1 MVNCIRYCE
10 ETATFYLNTAHTSY
24 AFCIN
29 ELGAPEHLYYGA
41 RIPSDDLR
49 HIRNKHVYSF
59 VPYAE
64 RGLECVSPDVFFQEL
79 PVANCGDFRSCA
91 LSLTDEDGRY
101 GARMRYADHTV
112 REGRLPLPDLPY
124 SRGFGAESLE
134 ITLKGETKGIEI
146 KLHYVVYPACDAIAR
161 YAEIINCGKKEIH
174 LQKAASLSLDLYGR
188 EWELLETYGAY
199 QYERAVV
206 QRTPLKYGTTGSFSH
221 RGASGHQGNP
231 FMAVC
236 RPSATENAGEVYGF
250 NLIYS
255 GNYENSAEV
264 DALGNTRVVTGISG
278 YEFDWTL
285 SAGERFYTPEA
296 VMVYSDCGIGGMSR
310 AFHDF
315 VRRQIV
321 PPAFASRHR
330 PVVLNTW
337 EGCYFDVNEQKILA
351 LADGALAAGAELLV
365 LDDGWFRSDDDENL
379 GDWETDF
386 KRFPNG
392 LGWLSDRL
400 HEKGLGF
407 GLWFEPEMVNPR
419 SRLYG
424 RHPEWAVSSGDD
436 RYISRNQL
444 VLDMSDPAV
453 IDYLFERICAC
464 LDGVKIEYM
473 KWDMNRYISE
483 AGTSYG
489 KQGGFFHR
497 YVTGVYEL
505 LRRVSERFPDMLVE
519 TCAGGGGRFD
529 LGMLY
534 YSPQIWTSDNTDP
547 YTRNAIQFGTSL
559 AYPNSSISS
568 HVTHNVGTGLN
579 GSMRFRYVTA
589 SFGVYGYELD
599 AGKLS
604 EEESRSLFDYTKEQ
618 RKIEPLVLDGDLYRL
633 LDGDK
638 FAAWA
643 LVSKDRSRAVFSF
656 VQLRYNAMD
665 KTCVVRI
672 EGLDENA
679 WYRSSEDGKLYRGGV
694 LANLGIRID
703 GLPGNTGKA
712 VQIFFERVEK
722 E

>member
-1 MVNCIRYCE
+1 MMNCIRYCE

-59 VPYAE
+59 VPYAG

-79 PVANCGDFRSCA
+79 PVANCGDFRSIA
-91 LSLTDEDGRY
+91 LSLVDGNGKY
-101 GARMRYADHTV
+101 GARMRYASHIL
-112 REGRLPLPDLPY
+112 REGRLSLPDLPY
-124 SRGFGAESLE
+124 SRGIGAESLE
-134 ITLKGETKGIEI
+134 VTLKGETKEIEI
-146 KLHYVVYPACDAIAR
+146 KLHYVVYPACDVIAR
-161 YAEIINCGKKEIH
+161 YTEIINCGKKEIH
-174 LQKAASLSLDLYGR
+174 LQKAASLSLDLYGH
-188 EWELLETYGAY
+188 EWELIETYGTY
-199 QYERAVV
+199 QYERAAV
-206 QRTPLKYGTTGSFSH
+206 QRTPLKYGTSGSFSH
-221 RGASGHQGNP
+221 KGASGHQGNP

-236 RPSATENAGEVYGF
+236 RPEACEDTGEVYGF

-264 DALGNTRVVTGISG
+264 DALGNTRIITGISD
-278 YEFDWTL
+278 YQFDFAIP
-285 SAGERFYTPEA
+285 AGERFFTPEA

-315 VRRQIV
+315 VRRQII
-321 PPAFASRHR
+321 PPSFVNRHR

-351 LADGALAAGAELLV
+351 LADGAIAAGAELLV
-365 LDDGWFRSDDDENL
+365 LDDGWFRTDDNENL
-379 GDWETDF
+379 GDWQTDF
-386 KRFPNG
+386 KRFPHG

-407 GLWFEPEMVNPR
+407 GLWFEPEMINSK

-424 RHPEWAVSSGDD
+424 ERPEWVVCSGDGC
-436 RYISRNQL
+436 YLSRNQL
-444 VLDMSDPAV
+444 VLDMGNPV
-453 IDYLFERICAC
+453 VVDYLFERICAC
-464 LDGVKIEYM
+464 LSGVKIEYL

-483 AGTSYG
+483 AGTSCG
-489 KQGGFFHR
+489 TQGSFFHR
-497 YVTGVYEL
+497 YIKGVYRL
-505 LRRVSERFPDMLVE
+505 LRRVSEKFPALLIE

-547 YTRNAIQFGTSL
+547 YTRNAIQLGTSL
-559 AYPNSSISS
+559 AYPNSAISS

-599 AGKLS
+599 AGILS
-604 EEESRSLFDYTKEQ
+604 EEERDMLLGFTREQKE
-618 RKIEPLVLDGDLYRL
+618 IEPLVLDGDLYRL
-633 LDGDK
+633 LDNGK

-672 EGLDENA
+672 KGLDEA
-679 WYRSSEDGKLYRGGV
+679 ALYRSSGDGKLYRGGV
-694 LANLGIRID
+694 LAHLGIRIED
-703 GLPGNTGKA
+703 LPGNTGKA
-712 VQIFFERVEK
+712 VQILFERVE
-722 E
+722 EE